1 MSQDTVYAIPEKAR
15 VLVVDDNYSLLET
28 VERHLEKW
36 GYRVSVTAS
45 GEEAR
50 GLLEKNDY
58 HVVLADLRMSPVT
71 GWEVIELANARE
83 TTEVIVMTGY
93 ASLDSSLEALHR
105 NVFDFLPKPLDFD
118 QLERTLR
125 NASHKS
131 ELARE
136 NRRLFAELSRKAV
149 ELEDEVRKVRAELEE
164 VTIRDELTGLYNYRY
179 LRTVLDQEVSRSLRY
194 SRPLS
199 FAMLDLDF
207 FKRINDTLGH
217 TVGNETL
224 AKVARVLVGA
234 TRKTDVVCRYGGE
247 EFAILFP
254 ETNKEN
260 AQLVM
265 SRVLTKIKEERIP
278 AEGTRTLT
286 LSAGLASCPEDA
298 DRDEALVEKADRAL
312 YRAKKE
318 GRDRLVSAV

>member
-1 MSQDTVYAIPEKAR
+1 MNLPTNPSKIR

-28 VERHLEKW
+28 VEKHLEKW

-50 GLLEKNDY
+50 NLLEKNDY

-71 GWEVIELANARE
+71 GWEVVELANARE

-105 NVFDFLPKPLDFD
+105 NVFDFLPKPLEFD
-118 QLERTLR
+118 QLERTVR
-125 NASHKS
+125 NASGKS

-136 NRRLFAELSRKAV
+136 NRRLFTELSKKAE
-149 ELEDEVRKVRAELEE
+149 ELEEEVRKVRAELEE

-179 LRTVLDQEVSRSLRY
+179 LRAILSQEVSRSLRY
-194 SRPLS
+194 VRPLS

-224 AKVARVLVGA
+224 ARVAQVLVKA
-234 TRKTDVVCRYGGE
+234 TRKTDIVCRYGGE
-247 EFAILFP
+247 EFAILLP
-254 ETNKEN
+254 ETTRDN
-260 AQLVM
+260 ARLVLA
-265 SRVLTKIKEERIP
+265 RVLNHIKEGKIPTEGPRI
-278 AEGTRTLT
+278 LT

-298 DRDEALVEKADRAL
+298 DSDEALIEKADRAM
-312 YRAKKE
+312 YHAKKE
-318 GRDRLVSAV
+318 GRDRLALA